1 MAPRKKL
8 PKALA
13 TRLKIIGVALL
24 IMGIIFH
31 PTTIVLAIGMMPTIG
46 ASLIDRSRSKFLT
59 ISVGLMNAAACLPV
73 ILHLWDIGHDYSNA
87 ITLVAQPRTIIFIY
101 VIAALGYIID
111 FALTGIVS
119 NILVQRGQARM
130 KTIEK
135 RHKELIE
142 RWGLKVNGK
151 IPLDDEGFPEQK
163 EN

>member
-1 MAPRKKL
+1 MAAQKKL
-8 PKALA
+8 PKAVK
-13 TRLKIIGVALL
+13 TRLKIIGVALA
-24 IMGIIFH
+24 IMGVIFH
-31 PTTIVLAIGMMPTIG
+31 ATTIVLAIGMMPTIG

-73 ILHLWDIGHDYSNA
+73 ILHLWEIGHDYNNA
-87 ITLVAQPRTIIFIY
+87 IALVAQPRTIIFIY

-119 NILVQRGQARM
+119 NILVQRGQSRM
-130 KTIEK
+130 KAIEK